1 MFQFRLLK
9 SIVGRALLH
18 LPPSP
23 EVTSVRSWGFPL
35 FLLNTFIALIGR
47 CLKQCVFLFHSY
59 IFNCKNF
66 FFPLHYY
73 LLPSAP
79 GFLSVIF
86 PPPHIATHSTLLP
99 PYSTS
104 HHTFYAHHTSHSHP
118 TYTTSHTHITLMLTL
133 HLTLTWTSH
142 SRSHCI
148 SHSHVDHTQ
157 TCISHSISHHSTCS
171 HCTSLHSHTWS
182 HLPEAHINPAALFH
196 IS

>member
-9 SIVGRALLH
+9 SIVGRVFLH
-18 LPPSP
+18 LPPFP
-23 EVTSVRSWGFPL
+23 EVISVRSWGFPL

-47 CLKQCVFLFHSY
+47 CLKQYVFLFHSY

-66 FFPLHYY
+66 FFPSHYY

-104 HHTFYAHHTSHSHP
+104 HHTFYAHRTPLIPHLTRTSHSC
-118 TYTTSHTHITLMLTL
+118 
-133 HLTLTWTSH
+133 
-142 SRSHCI
+142 SHCI
-148 SHSHVDHTQ
+148 SHSHGHHTHAH
-157 TCISHSISHHSTCS
+157 TA
-171 HCTSLHSHTWS
+171 SHT
-182 HLPEAHINPAALFH
+182 HM
-196 IS
+196 